1 MTAEFSGFG
10 MEGTDGS
17 RETSLEATAIDLT
30 RNEVAQVSVM
40 VNFTCCF
47 GWAVGPRYAVR
58 HYSGGFFDRV
68 FE

>member
-1 MTAEFSGFG
+1 MTTEFSGFG

-30 RNEVAQVSVM
+30 RNKVAQVSVM

-47 GWAVGPRYAVR
+47 DWAVGLRYAVR
-58 HYSGGFFDRV
+58 HYSECFFDGV
-68 FE
+68 FK